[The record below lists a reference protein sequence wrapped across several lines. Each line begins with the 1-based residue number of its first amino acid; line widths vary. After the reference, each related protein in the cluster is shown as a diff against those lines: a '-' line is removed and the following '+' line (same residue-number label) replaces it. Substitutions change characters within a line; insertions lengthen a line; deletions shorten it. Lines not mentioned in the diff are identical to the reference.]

1 MEKKIKDRNTLKE
14 YFQTGNIPS
23 AEQFAQ
29 LIDSV
34 PNILDDRC
42 EKKEK
47 EISQLFPKEKGEAFA
62 SIYAAEP
69 TSQSDKPYW
78 YLHLNEHE
86 ELEVRNKANEAVITI
101 EQNKKVTM
109 HGSSKSEGGE
119 TEYMKI
125 PADGKWH
132 DLPVEAA
139 ATHIHS
145 GCRVYQ
151 LFASYNDTQKYSYAM
166 CEAVVSHKNQK
177 GCKIASSQKHWWGW
191 SGQIK
196 LRWYL
201 YDDQL
206 FLQMRSKGNKKG
218 VESIYYQI
226 TELWNFTDS
235 E

>member
-1 MEKKIKDRNTLKE
+1 MKNNIKDRNTLKE
-14 YFQTGNIPS
+14 YFQKGNTPT

-34 PNILDDRC
+34 PNILDDGC
-42 EKKEK
+42 EKKEIATPQFFPREK
-47 EISQLFPKEKGEAFA
+47 EDAFIA
-62 SIYAAEP
+62 IYAAEP
-69 TSQSDKPYW
+69 TSRDDKPCW
-78 YLHLNEHE
+78 YFHLNADD
-86 ELEVRNKANEAVITI
+86 ELEIRNRANEAVLTI
-101 EQNKKVTM
+101 EQNKKGTTYT
-109 HGSSKSEGGE
+109 GSKSEGGKSVCME
-119 TEYMKI
+119 I

-132 DLPVEAA
+132 DLPVEATT
-139 ATHIHS
+139 THIRS

-151 LFASYNDTQKYSYAM
+151 LFASYKDTRNYSYAM

-177 GCKIASSQKHWWGW
+177 GRKITSPQKHWWGW
-191 SGQIK
+191 SGQIT

-218 VESIYYQI
+218 VESICYQI